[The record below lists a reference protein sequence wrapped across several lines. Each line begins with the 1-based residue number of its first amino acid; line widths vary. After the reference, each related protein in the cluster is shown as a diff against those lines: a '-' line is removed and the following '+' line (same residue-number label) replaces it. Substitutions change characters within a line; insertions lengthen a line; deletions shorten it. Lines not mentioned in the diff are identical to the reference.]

1 MNVFLPVDE
10 TRFWVELL
18 VVESPK
24 TPGTTALSSEMD
36 ISLLVTDDPGALV
49 SGKEVLLLGNEKRL
63 RVDALV
69 VDSLKVFGSAV
80 LSS

>member
-1 MNVFLPVDE
+1 
-10 TRFWVELL
+10 
-18 VVESPK
+18 
-24 TPGTTALSSEMD
+24 MD

-63 RVDALV
+63 RVDAFV
-69 VDSLKVFGSAV
+69 VDSLKVFGTAV

>member
-18 VVESPK
+18 VVESRK

-63 RVDALV
+63 RVDAFV
-69 VDSLKVFGSAV
+69 VDSLKVFGAAV